1 MKQNIT
7 LIQIFNNDEKLYAG
21 KDLWHY
27 AKKLFFAKNVKLGY
41 HNFRHMMHMTYQ
53 VYDAI
58 KYMKINPVAARYLL
72 IAAMFHDYGH
82 SGNRNKSDDFNI
94 RKAVRG
100 VKRHIDKTNPTD
112 KKNLKEIIRLIQ
124 ATEWFGEAGHNL
136 FERDM
141 FIDILRDADSCQTLD
156 TSWMQ
161 QVIFGLGTEL
171 GKSPREMLEAQLP
184 FLQERIKFY
193 SPWGKAKFEPILK
206 QRIEEVK
213 VWKEKVLTF

>member
-21 KDLWHY
+21 DDLWYY

-41 HNFRHMMHMTYQ
+41 HNFRHMMHVTYQ

-82 SGNRNKSDDFNI
+82 SGDGKRSDSWNI
-94 RKAVRG
+94 EKAIRAI
-100 VKRHIDKTNPTD
+100 KKHIHEDD
-112 KKNLKEIIRLIQ
+112 KKYLKEIIRLIRS
-124 ATEWFGEAGHNL
+124 TEWFGEAGHNIL
-136 FERDM
+136 EQDM
-141 FIDILRDADSCQTLD
+141 FIDILRDADTSQTFD

-161 QVIFGLGTEL
+161 QIIFGLGTEL
-171 GKSPREMLEAQLP
+171 GKSPRKMLEAQLP
-184 FLQERIKFY
+184 FLQERVKFY
-193 SPWGKAKFEPILK
+193 SDWGKAKFGPILK
-206 QRIEEVK
+206 ERICEVK
-213 VWKEKVLTF
+213 IWQQKVLTF